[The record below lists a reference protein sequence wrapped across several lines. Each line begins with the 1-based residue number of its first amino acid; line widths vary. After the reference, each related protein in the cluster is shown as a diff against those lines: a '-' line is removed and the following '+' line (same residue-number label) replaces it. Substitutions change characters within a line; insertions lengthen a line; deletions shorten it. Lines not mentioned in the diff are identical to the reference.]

1 MKLSFKTKI
10 ILISSIVLTSSFMVS
25 CKNKT
30 EINSIE
36 KIISNNPNPLDTILG
51 DKILNL
57 NPLKK

>member
-1 MKLSFKTKI
+1 
-10 ILISSIVLTSSFMVS
+10 MVS
-25 CKNKT
+25 WFLVRIKT